1 MMRKMALSGA
11 VNGYIYEAIVPK
23 DRPFEHYTPRI
34 VPHHVYAN
42 IPSEEIHIKW
52 YRQNVLKILRFCLV
66 DKNRKTYQIS
76 AYSVL

>member
-1 MMRKMALSGA
+1 MAKTMMIFFLQPMMRKMALSGA

-52 YRQNVLKILRFCLV
+52 YR
-66 DKNRKTYQIS
+66 
-76 AYSVL
+76 